1 MRLPRWLA
9 WLLVV
14 LAFFTAGLLRQ
25 FHDSIPRSPYVPAV
39 VGSLLFAAIVFLG
52 LVAARER
59 QVGAVRY
66 KGVRLGSLTPLL
78 LMLLVEKWVSIALYN
93 PTFYFI
99 GSENVSPA
107 LLDAKYRT
115 FAGAGLLAV
124 CLLLAAFSKPAARRT
139 WRVARTRHIPIAVVA
154 TTLVIAGTY
163 GLLWAGLAWTGRP
176 ARLWFPTLDSLVLWI
191 LVGQAFRAFAE
202 EIYYR
207 GLLLAEMQRLA
218 PRLGVSNVA
227 ARRWVALGFTSVLF
241 GMEHLYLA
249 GSMEETIRRLIFTVS
264 LGLLFGL
271 IVLMSVN
278 IYLAVGLHTWMN
290 WLLLSAAPRFTGDAG
305 DSMLAPGVYIGVA
318 LMLMF
323 GLILAAGPR
332 LRSDR

>member
-1 MRLPRWLA
+1 
-9 WLLVV
+9 
-14 LAFFTAGLLRQ
+14 
-25 FHDSIPRSPYVPAV
+25 
-39 VGSLLFAAIVFLG
+39 
-52 LVAARER
+52 
-59 QVGAVRY
+59 
-66 KGVRLGSLTPLL
+66 
-78 LMLLVEKWVSIALYN
+78 
-93 PTFYFI
+93 
-99 GSENVSPA
+99 
-107 LLDAKYRT
+107 
-115 FAGAGLLAV
+115 GAGLLAV

-139 WRVARTRHIPIAVVA
+139 WRVARTRHIPIALVA
-154 TTLVIAGTY
+154 TAIIVAGTY
-163 GLLWAGLAWTGRP
+163 GVLWAGLALAGRP
-176 ARLWFPTLDSLVLWI
+176 ARFWFPTLDSLVLWI

-227 ARRWVALGFTSVLF
+227 ARRWVALSFTSILF

-249 GSMEETIRRLIFTVS
+249 GSFEETARRLIFTVS

-290 WLLLSAAPRFTGDAG
+290 WLLLSAAPRFADDAG
-305 DSMLAPGVYIGVA
+305 GSILAPGAYIGVA
-318 LMLMF
+318 LVLTF
-323 GLILAAGPR
+323 VLILVAGRR